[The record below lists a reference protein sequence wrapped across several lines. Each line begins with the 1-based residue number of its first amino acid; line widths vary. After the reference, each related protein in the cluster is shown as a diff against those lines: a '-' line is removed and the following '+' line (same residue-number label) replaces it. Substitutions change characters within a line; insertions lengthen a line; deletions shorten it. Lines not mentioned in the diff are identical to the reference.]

1 MNRSTPRRTPK
12 EQLESW
18 HRDKAVQDNIVES
31 WLCVDCGV
39 NTHPGCPDG
48 PQIRIDLAL
57 KGSSEFKFDRQTE
70 VYHVRDSVWKQ
81 SGMRPWQ
88 GCLCV
93 GCLEK
98 RIGRQLTPKDFDSN
112 DRKTWAAMP
121 STERLLNRRGF
132 ATVTVQTKD
141 GPQEVICDID
151 DALHI
156 AELEL
161 VAVEE

>member
-1 MNRSTPRRTPK
+1 MSTTRKTPK
-12 EQLESW
+12 DQLESW

-31 WLCVDCGV
+31 WICVDCGT
-39 NTHPGCPDG
+39 NTAPGIPSG
-48 PQIRIDLAL
+48 PEMRVAFAMGAKKVEFTLDY
-57 KGSSEFKFDRQTE
+57 SSEA
-70 VYHVRDSVWKQ
+70 YHVRDSVWKQ
-81 SGMRPWQ
+81 SGMRPWE

-112 DRKTWAAMP
+112 DRKIWADKP

-141 GPQEVICDID
+141 GPQEVICDIE
-151 DALHI
+151 DASFV
-156 AELEL
+156 AGKEL
-161 VAVEE
+161 VEE